1 MFEIIHNVRM
11 DDKQVFVGK
20 RHLGSA
26 YNTCTVIMNGTMM
39 LAYSVKSKKT
49 NEPSVY
55 KVYLPELNIFIKNAM
70 IFGRFVVLLLK
81 GNPNMVI
88 KKFQTSPRV
97 ITVCRL

>member
-1 MFEIIHNVRM
+1 MFKIIHNVTM
-11 DDKQVFVGK
+11 EGDQVFVGK

-26 YNTCTVIMNGTMM
+26 YNTCTVIVNGTMM

-49 NEPSVY
+49 NEPFVY

-70 IFGRFVVLLLK
+70 IFGRFIVILLK
-81 GNPNMVI
+81 GNPHMVI
-88 KKFQTSPRV
+88 KKFQNSPRV